1 MTCHEQGAVTQ
12 VPLID
17 LQPWYS
23 YVLKTER
30 PEAPEGE
37 ASATPLRGGPSY
49 APEQPVTVSLLM
61 EIGKEIMSLYGKTGA
76 ALHVH
81 PCATR
86 AVTQLVHFHC
96 TGRTL
101 KCWQAHSLPLG
112 TMQRRGTAHAHGC
125 AWDISAA

>member
-1 MTCHEQGAVTQ
+1 MLQLMFNLASGLALWHMVGGTVSCHEQSAVTQ

-37 ASATPLRGGPSY
+37 VSTTPLRAGPSY
-49 APEQPVTVSLLM
+49 VPEQPVTVSLLM

-76 ALHVH
+76 ALHICS
-81 PCATR
+81 CATR
-86 AVTQLVHFHC
+86 AVTPLVHFLLH
-96 TGRTL
+96 R
-101 KCWQAHSLPLG
+101 AHTIGLAS
-112 TMQRRGTAHAHGC
+112 
-125 AWDISAA
+125 S

>member
-1 MTCHEQGAVTQ
+1 MSCHEQGAVTQ

-30 PEAPEGE
+30 PEAPEDE
-37 ASATPLRGGPSY
+37 ASATPLRAGPSY
-49 APEQPVTVSLLM
+49 VPEQPVTVSLLM

-76 ALHVH
+76 ALHIH

-86 AVTQLVHFHC
+86 AVTQLVHFLLH
-96 TGRTL
+96 RAL
-101 KCWQAHSLPLG
+101 IKVLAS
-112 TMQRRGTAHAHGC
+112 
-125 AWDISAA
+125 S